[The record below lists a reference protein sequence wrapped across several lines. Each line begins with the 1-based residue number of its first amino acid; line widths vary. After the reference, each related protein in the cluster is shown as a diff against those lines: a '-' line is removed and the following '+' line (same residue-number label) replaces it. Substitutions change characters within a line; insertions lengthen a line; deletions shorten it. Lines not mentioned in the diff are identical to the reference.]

1 MACTILW
8 ELYYVLCTVCLH
20 MNGKVHVACNFNC
33 LLANEG
39 HLKGLGC
46 LIHYKYG
53 NISETVQG
61 GVVVLVYTDR

>member
-1 MACTILW
+1 
-8 ELYYVLCTVCLH
+8 